1 MNTLDDAIRF
11 GGLVMA
17 HAAWI
22 VSDIEE
28 GSLLC
33 PFALLQ
39 TGDERHVVAFE
50 SESQAESVERGK
62 ASFDEQRG
70 IVDFWGFAREGLLSN
85 LGSDEAKV
93 DVLTVSSW
101 KRGLDEPVVLRQC
114 FVPNTQGSFRLLG
127 PLEIR
132 FTVESPPSRPKRRSG
147 RLRFKESSSTHTA
160 NCGQCGP
167 VLSCNAP
174 FQFTKLLQ
182 NGI

>member
-127 PLEIR
+127 PLEIAIHGR
-132 FTVESPPSRPKRRSG
+132 IPAEPTQTSLRSI
-147 RLRFKESSSTHTA
+147 A
-160 NCGQCGP
+160 IQ
-167 VLSCNAP
+167 
-174 FQFTKLLQ
+174 
-182 NGI
+182 GIQQHSHGELWAVWTSA